1 MKDLCNVA
9 ADAEGIEQHPVAAHE
24 DAASIARMPKGMHE
38 DSRLRF
44 ASVALLR
51 HAVGVWKNRAR
62 GRVWC
67 LRLGMT
73 ASSWEGWA
81 KMHVHPRVAIW
92 FYFFAAMGDILTRAY
107 FFTGLPMHKS
117 MGFYAV
123 TLPQVLGI
131 TVAVAAPC
139 LMFRLGPQIVFH
151 RMYGLVSLCPVFT
164 SLPLAYV
171 GFIGAL
177 DTVPWNNRFKFHLV
191 TLAGALFTHLHAA
204 AGAHPGEYPV
214 EPRTSIRKPVYRVI
228 IQTLR
233 VTDAMTDLSLIVEL
247 IAEVRIRSIV
257 YASMHNTKGSRCP
270 VFASPMVCWCCAL
283 DSGVWILDGF

>member
-1 MKDLCNVA
+1 MC
-9 ADAEGIEQHPVAAHE
+9 I
-24 DAASIARMPKGMHE
+24 R
-38 DSRLRF
+38 DS
-44 ASVALLR
+44 
-51 HAVGVWKNRAR
+51 
-62 GRVWC
+62 
-67 LRLGMT
+67 
-73 ASSWEGWA
+73 
-81 KMHVHPRVAIW
+81 
-92 FYFFAAMGDILTRAY
+92 
-107 FFTGLPMHKS
+107 
-117 MGFYAV
+117 FYAV

-233 VTDAMTDLSLIVEL
+233 VTDALTDLSLIVEL
-247 IAEVRIRSIV
+247 IAEVWIRSIV

-270 VFASPMVCWCCAL
+270 DFPLSGCAGAVRWIL
-283 DSGVWILDGF
+283 DSGWLFHLKHPASLALVCSLYWFGGHG